1 MTNFDAFNQF
11 LKERLCGVAEEIF
24 RAVQGI
30 VSEQK
35 EEIKQAR
42 EEIQVLRRIV
52 AAANLEE
59 DTDKPVISADAQTSL
74 PVGPD
79 QQESR
84 TEPLNSESSLIQV
97 KLEVND
103 VQQNTEPQL
112 VSNNTSTSNSTTN
125 STPPAKKLLPRV
137 TSQCPTRT
145 KEHEALQI
153 NSFISISLMPCDSQ
167 LVFNNSSVVLNPSL
181 GSPHVEGV
189 KVKDTH
195 SCPYCNTAFDDLS
208 QLASHLECHKYTDP
222 YLCQICGKRFTRR
235 VNWKKHMIVHQG
247 LRPFQCKFCGKGF
260 NQKCHLTEHE
270 RVHTGEKPFSCSV
283 CGQRFTQFNHVRK
296 HVRIIHRDKLQTM
309 ERPNTE
315 GFFLNTDFF

>member
-1 MTNFDAFNQF
+1 MAKLDSLNSFFY
-11 LKERLCGVAEEIF
+11 ERMVAVAGEIF
-24 RAVQGI
+24 QAVKETFSEYQLELQRSKRENLYLRNMLAE
-30 VSEQK
+30 VS
-35 EEIKQAR
+35 INTASG
-42 EEIQVLRRIV
+42 
-52 AAANLEE
+52 
-59 DTDKPVISADAQTSL
+59 KPQFHL
-74 PVGPD
+74 HPD
-79 QQESR
+79 C
-84 TEPLNSESSLIQV
+84 SSVFQV
-97 KLEVND
+97 KLELSAL
-103 VQQNTEPQL
+103 QQNPEPQQ
-112 VSNNTSTSNSTTN
+112 
-125 STPPAKKLLPRV
+125 PPPPHPFMVKSLNAEEKRG
-137 TSQCPTRT
+137 
-145 KEHEALQI
+145 EHEALQI